1 MQALVKVSPKVAY
14 SSLEQGSNF
23 VLAYNATMWDEG
35 KTLKFKT
42 SKINVT
48 YDPKHQVDGV
58 PSNVLDYFCYMVS
71 TSIFRVFTLG
81 EDKKLIIQDIEI
93 LQDNY

>member
-48 YDPKHQVDGV
+48 YDPKH
-58 PSNVLDYFCYMVS
+58 
-71 TSIFRVFTLG
+71 
-81 EDKKLIIQDIEI
+81 
-93 LQDNY
+93 